1 VHAGYERGVIGDMTT
16 YHLLG
21 QLAVRDGEIDR
32 TPRGPKIGKV
42 LALLLLRAGEVV
54 SVRTL
59 AEELWDDR
67 PPRTAVTTIRTHVYH
82 LRKSLG
88 GTEAGAAALSTEP
101 TGYRFV
107 RLPGPLDAHHF
118 VQSTERGHALLTRP
132 AGSASSAGC
141 HPPVLRSGAA
151 AEASAVLAD
160 ALDMW
165 RGAAL
170 AGIEPGPVLT
180 RHAEHLE
187 ELRVRA
193 LELRIE
199 ADMALGRHRQLLPE
213 LRGLV
218 AAHPLNEWFH
228 ARLIDALHRSGRRG
242 DALQA
247 YGAVRGILDRE
258 LGVEPSA
265 DLRRV
270 QHEVLTAGRVAS

>member
-1 VHAGYERGVIGDMTT
+1 MTT

-21 QLAVRDGEIDR
+21 QLAVCDGEIDR

-59 AEELWDDR
+59 AEELWEDH

-82 LRKSLG
+82 LRKALG
-88 GTEAGAAALSTEP
+88 GTEGGADALSTEP

-118 VQSTERGHALLTRP
+118 VQAVERGHALL
-132 AGSASSAGC
+132 AGSASA
-141 HPPVLRSGAA
+141 HPPALRRDAA
-151 AEASAVLAD
+151 AEAATVLRD
-160 ALDMW
+160 ALGMW

-242 DALQA
+242 DALLA

-258 LGVEPSA
+258 LGLEPSA
-265 DLRRV
+265 DLQRV
-270 QHEVLTAGRVAS
+270 QREVLTGTRVAS